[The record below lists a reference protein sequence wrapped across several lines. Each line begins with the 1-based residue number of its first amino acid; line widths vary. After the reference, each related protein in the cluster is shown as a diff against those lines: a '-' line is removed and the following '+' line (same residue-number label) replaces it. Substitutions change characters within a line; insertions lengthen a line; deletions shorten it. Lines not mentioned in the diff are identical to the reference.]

1 MCVIAFSPKGN
12 DMPTEE
18 QIKMM
23 FKKNPDGAG
32 YAYEEGKTVHYKKGF
47 MNVDDLLEDLGPL
60 EKWKD
65 KAVAIHF
72 RIGTAGKNDKKTT
85 HPFLISPSFGDL
97 RKLEGEGPVLFHNG
111 VISGF
116 GGIIDPLAS
125 DTQDF
130 VAGVASHL
138 LNTKRQPSKVATKA
152 ISSIIGSSRLL
163 LMYGKGK
170 NFTFGDWQQKDG
182 NYYSNMIW
190 DTTPKYTTTDYST
203 YHGGSYYGYDWYK
216 DGPEKVDQGIF
227 PSYYHPW
234 IEVSKEAGRYI
245 YDKTIPVEGK
255 PGWRSFTQTSPCRF
269 AHNEDL
275 TEWWTETGEMYRD
288 NIELEEEESLA
299 FQEKYGYIYFEDGY
313 QLDDWLKTT
322 KPVDLYEVEKDGETW
337 YISDQTYEAYRADT
351 LMEYTECTD
360 EDKVIEFIKEYGLM
374 PETDEELET
383 MPQLEKEKEQCV
395 SH

>member
-18 QIKMM
+18 QIRKM

-47 MNVDDLLEDLGPL
+47 MSVEDLLEDLGPL

-65 KAVAIHF
+65 KAVAMHF

-85 HPFLISPSFGDL
+85 HPFLISSSFGDL

-138 LNTKRQPSKVATKA
+138 LNTKRQPSKVATQA

-170 NFTFGDWQQKDG
+170 NFTFGDWHQKDG

-190 DTTPKYTTTDYST
+190 DTTPTYISTTSNYT
-203 YHGGSYYGYDWYK
+203 GGSYYGYDWCK
-216 DGPEKVDQGIF
+216 DGPEEVDHGIF

-234 IEVSKEAGRYI
+234 IKVKREDGQYI
-245 YDKTIPVEGK
+245 FDKTIPLEDK
-255 PGWRSFTQTSPCRF
+255 PGWRSFTESSPCRF
-269 AHNEDL
+269 KHNEDL
-275 TEWWTETGEMYRD
+275 TEWWTETGEKYRED
-288 NIELEEEESLA
+288 FEADLEDSLD
-299 FQEKYGYIYFEDGY
+299 FQEKYGYIYFEDMY
-313 QLDDWLKTT
+313 QLDDWLRTT
-322 KPVDLYEVEKDGETW
+322 EPVDLYEVKKDGFNW
-337 YISDQTYEAYRADT
+337 YIAEGTLEAYRADT
-351 LMEYTECTD
+351 IMEYTECTD
-360 EDKVIEFIKEYGLM
+360 ENKVIDFLKETGYL
-374 PETDEELET
+374 PETDEDFET
-383 MPQLEKEKEQCV
+383 YTKPTEKEEQCV
-395 SH
+395 LH